1 MTLALGLD
9 LGGTGLR
16 AYLPGQVQPIATIS
30 GAPSSSDR
38 MGDTLELISQFTIAN
53 QASFD
58 RVCIGMSGFASLGID
73 VDAMAR
79 KINQLLAAKTVL
91 MASDMVTGHY
101 SHFEEQAGT
110 TLIAGTGSL
119 AFGVG
124 PNGIFRIDG
133 LGATVGDFGSGYWI
147 GREAIRAAKRE
158 AEINGVDPLIKDLE
172 EELGPAA
179 NWPLRFGRGEI
190 DTAAVAK
197 LAPIILNSAAG
208 ESKVASRV
216 VAQASKQLADSAKA
230 AAQKSGARTVAYGG
244 GLFAS
249 NSKLLDETFTIEV
262 ETAGLQLE
270 KMTNPPG
277 LGAAKIAQLAASSR
291 IDELAEAGHLVRKQF

>member
-16 AYLPGQVQPIATIS
+16 AYLPDQAQPIATIS

-38 MGDTLELISQFTIAN
+38 MGDTLALIAQFADQGRN
-53 QASFD
+53 SFES
-58 RVCIGMSGFASLGID
+58 VCIGMSGFASLGID
-73 VDAMAR
+73 IDAMAA
-79 KINQLLAAKTVL
+79 KINHLLAAKTVL

-101 SHFEEQAGT
+101 SHFEEDAGT

-158 AEINGVDPLIKDLE
+158 AEISGLDPLIRDLE
-172 EELGPAA
+172 QELGPAS
-179 NWPLRFGRGEI
+179 NWALRFGRGEI

-197 LAPIILNSAAG
+197 LAPVIFENADG
-208 ESKVASRV
+208 ESKVASEV
-216 VAQASKQLADSAKA
+216 VTRASRHLVDSAKA
-230 AAQKSGARTVAYGG
+230 AAQKSGASNVAYGG
-244 GLFAS
+244 GLFTS
-249 NSKLLDETFTIEV
+249 NSKLLDQSFASEAQR
-262 ETAGLQLE
+262 AGLALE

-277 LGAAKIAQLAASSR
+277 LGAAKIAKLGQSPR
-291 IDELAEAGHLVRKQF
+291 IQELAEAGHLVRKLF

>member
-1 MTLALGLD
+1 
-9 LGGTGLR
+9 
-16 AYLPGQVQPIATIS
+16 
-30 GAPSSSDR
+30 
-38 MGDTLELISQFTIAN
+38 MGDTLELISQFASTN
-53 QASFD
+53 QDAFES
-58 RVCIGMSGFASLGID
+58 VCIGMSGFASLGID
-73 VDAMAR
+73 VDAMASR
-79 KINQLLAAKTVL
+79 INQLLAVKNVL

-124 PNGIFRIDG
+124 PKGIFRVDG

-158 AEINGVDPLIKDLE
+158 AEISGLDPLIRDLE
-172 EELGPAA
+172 TELGSAS

-197 LAPIILNSAAG
+197 LAPIIFKNAAA
-208 ESKVASRV
+208 ESKVAIDV
-216 VAQASKQLADSAKA
+216 VARASKHLAESAKA
-230 AAQKSGARTVAYGG
+230 AAHKSGTVTVAYGG
-244 GLFAS
+244 GLFTS
-249 NSKLLDETFTIEV
+249 NSRLLDETFALEAQA
-262 ETAGLQLE
+262 AGLQLE

-277 LGAAKIAQLAASSR
+277 LGAAKIAQRATSSR
-291 IDELAEAGHLVRKQF
+291 IEELVEAGHLVRKQF